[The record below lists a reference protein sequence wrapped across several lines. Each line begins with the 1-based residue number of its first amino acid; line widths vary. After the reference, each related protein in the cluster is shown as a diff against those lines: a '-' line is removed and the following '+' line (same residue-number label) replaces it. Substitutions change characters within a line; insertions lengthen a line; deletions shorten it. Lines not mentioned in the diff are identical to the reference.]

1 MKKTMKKLAAV
12 LLAVMMAA
20 TALALP
26 ASAATVQTTGKNN
39 ALYPVT
45 DPVVSMGYLLSEEFA
60 NVLNV
65 LAGMSENWSSKDG
78 TCYETLSYGKRGRQ
92 VYDLYVPKGL
102 SKKKPQGVVL
112 FIHGGTWSMGGKSN
126 MSAPA
131 RKFAKAGY
139 ITATM
144 SYDLLSDD
152 GSAVSQALGTD
163 VIAHGTGS
171 KNNATVYDMVDDV
184 ELCVKAI
191 NKKLIALGYKAKGLC
206 VSGVSAG
213 SHIALMFAYGRPEQS
228 AIPVKCVFT
237 LTAPVAFYKGT
248 FDNYT
253 DEEVAGYASQ
263 ISGKKLTGKDIANPS
278 KAKRKILDSISPV
291 SFINKK
297 TVPTFFAYAGKDKT
311 IGTNQYAT
319 IEPYLVKY
327 GVRHKVLWF
336 PNSDHT
342 LLNDP
347 GVMQKYITKSEQ
359 WLAKYMK

>member
-1 MKKTMKKLAAV
+1 MKKNLKKLSAV
-12 LLAVMMAA
+12 LLAVLMTVAVFV
-20 TALALP
+20 TP
-26 ASAATVQTTGKNN
+26 ASAVTKTASGNE

-45 DPVVSMGYLLSEEFA
+45 DPIVSMGYGLTEGFA
-60 NVLNV
+60 NVLNA
-65 LAGMSENWSSKDG
+65 LAGMTESWSSEDG
-78 TCYETLSYGKRGRQ
+78 TCYENLTYGKRGRQ

-102 SKKKPQGVVL
+102 SKKAPQGVVL

-131 RKFAKAGY
+131 RMFAKAGY

-152 GSAVSQALGTD
+152 GSAITEALGSD

-171 KNNATVYDMVDDV
+171 KDNATVYDMVDDV

-191 NKKLIALGYKAKGLC
+191 DKKVKKLGYKANALC

-213 SHIALMFAYGRPEQS
+213 SHIALMFAYGRPERS
-228 AIPVKCVFT
+228 AIPLKCVFT

-253 DEEVAGYASQ
+253 DDEVAGYASQ

-278 KAKRKILDSISPV
+278 KAKQKILDSISPV

-297 TVPTFFAYAGKDKT
+297 TVPTFFGYAGKDKT
-311 IGTNQYAT
+311 VGTNQYAT
-319 IEPYLVKY
+319 IHPILRKY
-327 GVRHKVLWF
+327 GVKHKVIWF

-347 GVMQKYITKSEQ
+347 GVMQQYLSKSEK